1 MRNTCFNEYK
11 KPRGNRSRK
20 HTDAKQFVRIWNHFA
35 CFHLPN
41 SVLRRLAKY
50 SHCDNVFD
58 WQQRDNLW
66 MISISSKY
74 QSEAGQASQSHGIG
88 TKKRDAAKDFL
99 SKPEVRSLEARLP
112 PSTRRN
118 RTRNPS
124 DRAIPEV
131 TSDPK
136 GELQAVAALAGD
148 EGVQLIAP
156 GSKKYKAL
164 ESPKT
169 IFSGKS
175 C

>member
-1 MRNTCFNEYK
+1 MRNACFNEYK

-99 SKPEVRSLEARLP
+99 SKPEVRSLEARHLHAEIERETRP
-112 PSTRRN
+112 IERFQKSPAIPKANSRQSQLWQETKAYSLLLQAARSTRPWNLRK
-118 RTRNPS
+118 PFFLE
-124 DRAIPEV
+124 RAAE
-131 TSDPK
+131 
-136 GELQAVAALAGD
+136 
-148 EGVQLIAP
+148 
-156 GSKKYKAL
+156 
-164 ESPKT
+164 
-169 IFSGKS
+169 
-175 C
+175 